1 MKDIF
6 ISLQYRNMK
15 KEIKLKKTKIIFT
28 IRKTTLKEKLEFLLS
43 ILIILA
49 IIYFFI
55 CYKCLE
61 KIDNGDRLG
70 IYFLELK

>member
-1 MKDIF
+1 MKLKDIF

-49 IIYFFI
+49 IIYFF
-55 CYKCLE
+55 
-61 KIDNGDRLG
+61 RR
-70 IYFLELK
+70 